1 MPGAG
6 PIPLDEARDHLRS
19 GGALG
24 FPTETVFGVG
34 ADALNPAAV
43 ERVYAIKGRPSD
55 KPMPV
60 LVADLE
66 MAGSITASIPERARR
81 LADAFWPGPLTI
93 VCPAS
98 DSIRGVV
105 TAGGDTVAL
114 RAPGLPLLLELVRA
128 LGRPVIAPSANRAGE
143 PPAETLAEFQR
154 VFADELASNALAC
167 YCPAGAETTTGQPS
181 TIVIPGERQGGDTI
195 LRPGPITAD
204 SLAAIAGD

>member
-1 MPGAG
+1 MTGAG
-6 PIPLDEARDHLRS
+6 TIPLEDALGHLRA

-34 ADALNPAAV
+34 ADALDPAAV

-66 MAGSITASIPERARR
+66 MAGSITASIPDRARR

-93 VCPAS
+93 VCPAAET
-98 DSIRGVV
+98 IRGVV

-114 RAPGLPLLLELVRA
+114 RAPGLPVLLELVRA
-128 LGRPVIAPSANRAGE
+128 YGRPIIAPSANRAGE
-143 PPAETLAEFQR
+143 PPAESLEEFQR
-154 VFADELASNALAC
+154 VFAEELRSGDLAC
-167 YCPAGAETTTGQPS
+167 YCPAGAEITTSQPS
-181 TIVIPGERQGGDTI
+181 TIVIPGDRQGDDTI
-195 LRPGPITAD
+195 LRPGPIPAEA
-204 SLAAIAGD
+204 LAAIEDA